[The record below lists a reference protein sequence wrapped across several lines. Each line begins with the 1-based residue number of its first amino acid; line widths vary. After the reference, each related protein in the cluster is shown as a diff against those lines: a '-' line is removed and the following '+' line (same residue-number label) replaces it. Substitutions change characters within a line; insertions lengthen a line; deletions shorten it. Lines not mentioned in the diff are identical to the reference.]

1 MLAKQTGEIVTHRWR
16 VVPVFAVLWLLYQS
30 AEGLGA
36 RWLQSFPLQAGLM
49 IACVALAWPLSRWLG
64 YRGYGAYA
72 LGGGA
77 GLRWWLPTG
86 LLFAVLAKF
95 ATIWFG
101 LRLGIYAT
109 DPSAPALGAGD
120 LLAALPLLLL
130 STFIPSLAEDILT
143 RGYWY
148 RAAGIPWRSGAWFVL
163 ASSVIYVVNHI
174 YRLGNGPL
182 EWLTLFC
189 FGLAYAA
196 ALWRSGSLWAAVGL
210 HWGWN
215 LGNHLVDA
223 LMPATAVDTA
233 VAPLLSI
240 AAHLAMLLAIL
251 ALPGRAPTLR
261 ERHLQREGTR

>member
-1 MLAKQTGEIVTHRWR
+1 VTHRWR
-16 VVPVFAVLWLLYQS
+16 VAPVFVVLWLLYQS

-36 RWLQSFPLQAGLM
+36 RWLHSFPLQVGLM

-64 YRGYGAYA
+64 YHSYGAYA

-77 GLRWWLPTG
+77 GLRWWLPAG
-86 LLFAVLAKF
+86 LLFAVLAKY

-101 LRLGIYAT
+101 LRLGIYAA
-109 DPSAPALGAGD
+109 DPSTPVVGADD
-120 LLAALPLLLL
+120 LLAALPLLLF
-130 STFIPSLAEDILT
+130 STFVPSVAEDILT

-148 RAAGIPWRSGAWFVL
+148 RAASIPWRGGAWFVL
-163 ASSVIYVVNHI
+163 ASGVIYVVNHI

-223 LMPATAVDTA
+223 LMPATVVDTA
-233 VAPLLSI
+233 TAPLLSI
-240 AAHLAMLLAIL
+240 AAHFAMLLAIL
-251 ALPGRAPTLR
+251 ALPRRAPSAQG
-261 ERHLQREGTR
+261 RHLQRGEVA